1 MIKTALHIAKK
12 IWPYAILA
20 IVCLV
25 FWQDI
30 YNIGK
35 EIFGLVALTL
45 GFLFWSK
52 RAKLD
57 TKPAKIEV
65 DEHENIADI
74 RLKEAVQELEQI
86 GQIRDNIKEQA
97 EKITPMPDEPAPGKV
112 RKVFKAR

>member
-1 MIKTALHIAKK
+1 VNILKK
-12 IWPYAILA
+12 IYPYVI
-20 IVCLV
+20 IGIICLV

-52 RAKLD
+52 RTKLATEPD
-57 TKPAKIEV
+57 KIV
-65 DEHENIADI
+65 RDEHENLSDI
-74 RLKEAVQELEQI
+74 RLKEAVQELQQV

-97 EKITPMPDEPAPGKV
+97 EKITPMPEQPAPGKV